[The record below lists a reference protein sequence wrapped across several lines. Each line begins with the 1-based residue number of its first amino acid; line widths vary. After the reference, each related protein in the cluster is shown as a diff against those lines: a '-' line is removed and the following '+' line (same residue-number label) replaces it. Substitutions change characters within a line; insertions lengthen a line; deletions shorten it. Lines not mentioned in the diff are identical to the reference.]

1 MTIHDGTSYA
11 RWGAGQLDPISIFL
25 VTSGSTGDR
34 LLFRYPPLPLASSC
48 DASAAQASRPVDAE
62 SAAATA
68 AAAAAA
74 ASSPSKSS
82 TVNSVGAAAG
92 SSSID
97 TGVRAGA
104 ESAIASSSSGAN
116 AMAAAAAAAAA
127 SAAASS
133 DLLDSDAAA
142 ISSQFSLL
150 VRTQPTCSSLHTA
163 NGNGAG
169 NGSAGTGNQ
178 PEVTVCLRD
187 EALASILS
195 AKAVMTQ
202 RAFEIKVDDVV
213 FLGYSESLAAG
224 AVGVSNKGDSS
235 CPASIPDAGST
246 ASSTG
251 SGGSGSPQQRRKSA
265 AGSSSIS
272 TFCIIFAVRC
282 CAPKSINKLYIQLAR
297 QLTTALRHEEQ
308 RCKFLHAQQ
317 ELINQLM
324 AELEDARQQRRQ
336 ILDRLNERSQLCRSL
351 TSVFCQ
357 LRRGGRVSLR
367 LNGWLP
373 ISFCLAHKMHRLAGR
388 CYVLPSLVE
397 SCLMSLQ
404 PYHCVL
410 PLTDY
415 SSSSNNPLEAGANG
429 GLTYSDLPM
438 DCNPLM
444 SRFLRALS
452 PQKSLLDIRLETD
465 MAYSVALE
473 FARHLVRWG
482 CAIICHPVT
491 DANVYVLNPRLDVL
505 LEESPDLVADYQ
517 NQCSSHSQSMPSL
530 AEVLAAF
537 SLHAPLGD
545 LRDREQAADLPLG
558 LLTWLLRRRLLLQLH
573 TYVTFLPDPVDVAD
587 ATFGCIDD
595 GLSPNP
601 LPQLPARLRD
611 RLSPPVQLTI
621 QRLPQSSEPADLELL
636 ADAVD
641 LLELDSSRSCHIEHL
656 AHHLGRHRTQIVA
669 LVDKFQP
676 ILVTTLLPDRACQAF
691 FGLS

>member
-1 MTIHDGTSYA
+1 
-11 RWGAGQLDPISIFL
+11 
-25 VTSGSTGDR
+25 
-34 LLFRYPPLPLASSC
+34 
-48 DASAAQASRPVDAE
+48 
-62 SAAATA
+62 
-68 AAAAAA
+68 
-74 ASSPSKSS
+74 
-82 TVNSVGAAAG
+82 
-92 SSSID
+92 
-97 TGVRAGA
+97 
-104 ESAIASSSSGAN
+104 
-116 AMAAAAAAAAA
+116 MAAAAAAAAA

-251 SGGSGSPQQRRKSA
+251 SAGSGSPQQRRKSA

-367 LNGWLP
+367 LN
-373 ISFCLAHKMHRLAGR
+373 
-388 CYVLPSLVE
+388 
-397 SCLMSLQ
+397 
-404 PYHCVL
+404 
-410 PLTDY
+410 
-415 SSSSNNPLEAGANG
+415 
-429 GLTYSDLPM
+429 
-438 DCNPLM
+438 
-444 SRFLRALS
+444 
-452 PQKSLLDIRLETD
+452 DIRLETD

-482 CAIICHPVT
+482 SAIICHPVT

-530 AEVLAAF
+530 AE
-537 SLHAPLGD
+537 
-545 LRDREQAADLPLG
+545 
-558 LLTWLLRRRLLLQLH
+558 
-573 TYVTFLPDPVDVAD
+573 
-587 ATFGCIDD
+587 
-595 GLSPNP
+595 
-601 LPQLPARLRD
+601 LPARLRD

-676 ILVTTLLPDRACQAF
+676 I
-691 FGLS
+691 

>member
-1 MTIHDGTSYA
+1 SSNAFITICPQD
-11 RWGAGQLDPISIFL
+11 
-25 VTSGSTGDR
+25 
-34 LLFRYPPLPLASSC
+34 PLADFETLNTNNNNVSNDANSGPTATLDDLDDIMNAVVSGTDDKEG
-48 DASAAQASRPVDAE
+48 DASQASPVESVMTPVLPVKQVQQPRRSYVDALVQFHAPSVILAGPHSTNLFL
-62 SAAATA
+62 SAHCQR
-68 AAAAAA
+68 
-74 ASSPSKSS
+74 K
-82 TVNSVGAAAG
+82 
-92 SSSID
+92 
-97 TGVRAGA
+97 R
-104 ESAIASSSSGAN
+104 
-116 AMAAAAAAAAA
+116 
-127 SAAASS
+127 
-133 DLLDSDAAA
+133 
-142 ISSQFSLL
+142 
-150 VRTQPTCSSLHTA
+150 
-163 NGNGAG
+163 AG

-213 FLGYSESLAAG
+213 FLGYSESLAA
-224 AVGVSNKGDSS
+224 AELLVSQTKAIL
-235 CPASIPDAGST
+235 PAQHPSRMRAAQP
-246 ASSTG
+246 
-251 SGGSGSPQQRRKSA
+251 PPLVRWVRQSA
-265 AGSSSIS
+265 A
-272 TFCIIFAVRC
+272 
-282 CAPKSINKLYIQLAR
+282 APQERRRLVLHQHILHHIRRAM
-297 QLTTALRHEEQ
+297 LRAEE
-308 RCKFLHAQQ
+308 HQQ
-317 ELINQLM
+317 
-324 AELEDARQQRRQ
+324 AQ

-517 NQCSSHSQSMPSL
+517 NQCSSHSQSWPLSP
-530 AEVLAAF
+530 F
-537 SLHAPLGD
+537 TPLGD

-656 AHHLGRHRTQIVA
+656 AHHLWAVIGLR
-669 LVDKFQP
+669 
-676 ILVTTLLPDRACQAF
+676 LL
-691 FGLS
+691 L

>member
-1 MTIHDGTSYA
+1 
-11 RWGAGQLDPISIFL
+11 
-25 VTSGSTGDR
+25 
-34 LLFRYPPLPLASSC
+34 
-48 DASAAQASRPVDAE
+48 
-62 SAAATA
+62 
-68 AAAAAA
+68 
-74 ASSPSKSS
+74 
-82 TVNSVGAAAG
+82 
-92 SSSID
+92 
-97 TGVRAGA
+97 
-104 ESAIASSSSGAN
+104 
-116 AMAAAAAAAAA
+116 MAAAAAAAAA

-251 SGGSGSPQQRRKSA
+251 SAGSGSPQQRRKSA

-282 CAPKSINKLYIQLAR
+282 CCAPKSINKLYIQLGR

-308 RCKFLHAQQ
+308 RCKFFTHS
-317 ELINQLM
+317 
-324 AELEDARQQRRQ
+324 
-336 ILDRLNERSQLCRSL
+336 RSS
-351 TSVFCQ
+351 SMMQ
-357 LRRGGRVSLR
+357 LRTPGSRDG
-367 LNGWLP
+367 
-373 ISFCLAHKMHRLAGR
+373 

-415 SSSSNNPLEAGANG
+415 SSSSSNPLEAGANG
-429 GLTYSDLPM
+429 GLTYSHLPM

-482 CAIICHPVT
+482 SAIICHPVT

-530 AEVLAAF
+530 AE
-537 SLHAPLGD
+537 
-545 LRDREQAADLPLG
+545 
-558 LLTWLLRRRLLLQLH
+558 
-573 TYVTFLPDPVDVAD
+573 
-587 ATFGCIDD
+587 
-595 GLSPNP
+595 
-601 LPQLPARLRD
+601 LPARLRD

-676 ILVTTLLPDRACQAF
+676 I
-691 FGLS
+691 